1 MIRLSVSPTNPERD
15 AIRAAVEVLRDGGIV
30 AYPTDTVYGLAVD
43 PRRADAVDRLFE
55 AKGRGASMA
64 IPLIASSVDQAQ
76 SAGNLGPIELR
87 LAAAFWPGPLSIV
100 VPAHGVITPG
110 LLGGGTTVAVRVP
123 AHAIARAL
131 ASAHGF
137 CIAATSAN
145 TSGRPPALS
154 ADDVAASLGSRVVL
168 LLDGGAAPGGAPST
182 IVEVAEDGLVQRR
195 AGAIAWDRVIKS
207 LQ

>member
-1 MIRLSVSPTNPERD
+1 MVRLSVSPTNPERD
-15 AIRAAVEVLRDGGIV
+15 AILAAAQVLRDGGIV
-30 AYPTDTVYGLAVD
+30 GYPTDTLYGLAVD

-55 AKGRGASMA
+55 TKGRGPAMA

-100 VPAHGVITPG
+100 VPAHDCITRR

-145 TSGRPPALS
+145 VSGEAPALS
-154 ADDVAASLGSRVVL
+154 ADDVAARLGSRVDL
-168 LLDGGAAPGGAPST
+168 LLDGGAAPGGRPST